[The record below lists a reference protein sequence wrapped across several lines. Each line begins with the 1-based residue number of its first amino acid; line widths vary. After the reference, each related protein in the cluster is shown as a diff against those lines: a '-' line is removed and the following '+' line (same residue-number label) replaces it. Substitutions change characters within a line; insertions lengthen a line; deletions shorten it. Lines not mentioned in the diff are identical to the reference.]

1 MSFPATVLNVL
12 IASPSDVPEE
22 REAIT
27 ESLYEWNAL
36 NSHETGFVL
45 LPVKWES
52 HSAPAMGDRPQG
64 IINNQ
69 VVRNCDMLIGAF
81 WTRLGSPTGV
91 EESGTVEEIKW
102 FLKQQKP
109 VMLYYSKK
117 QVDLDLIDTQQ
128 LEKLK
133 EFKKSI
139 RDKGIQEQYTNVDE
153 LKMKLSRQ
161 LTIVLREVSVN
172 TVVDVKAVKA
182 AKNHEDNKF
191 DSDSS
196 TFSTP
201 SPKDKVNKPTSSS
214 EIRLIDYTE
223 KAFVVVGDTSDH
235 VQQLKDLSGRW
246 ITVRWGG
253 KAWMFSKKRLNEVS
267 ELLGLP
273 PQMLRE
279 DDIV

>member
-27 ESLYEWNAL
+27 NSLYEWNAL
-36 NSHETGFVL
+36 NSQTHGFVL

-52 HSAPAMGDRPQG
+52 HSAPTMGDRPQE

-69 VVRNCDMLIGAF
+69 LVRSCDMLIGAF
-81 WTRLGSPTGV
+81 WTRLGSPTGL
-91 EESGTVEEIKW
+91 EESGTVEEIRW

-117 QVDLDLIDTQQ
+117 PVDLDIIDTQQ

-133 EFKKSI
+133 DFKKSI
-139 RDKGIQEQYTNVDE
+139 RDKGIQEQYSSADE
-153 LKMKLSRQ
+153 LKMKLMRH

-182 AKNHEDNKF
+182 AKNNEEVTAKVIDKSINKE
-191 DSDSS
+191 SELHA
-196 TFSTP
+196 
-201 SPKDKVNKPTSSS
+201 TS
-214 EIRLIDYTE
+214 IKLIDYTE
-223 KAFVVVGDTSDH
+223 KAFIVAGDTTNY
-235 VQQLKDLSGRW
+235 VQDFKDLSGKW
-246 ITVRWGG
+246 INLRFGG
-253 KAWMFSKKRLNEVS
+253 KAWMFSKKRLGEVA
-267 ELLGLP
+267 EILGVEPVLEP
-273 PQMLRE
+273 N
-279 DDIV
+279 VK

>member
-1 MSFPATVLNVL
+1 MSFSATVLNVL

-36 NSHETGFVL
+36 NSLETGFVL

-52 HSAPAMGDRPQG
+52 HSAPTMGDRPQG

-133 EFKKSI
+133 DFKKSI
-139 RDKGIQEQYTNVDE
+139 RDKGIQEQYNTADE

-182 AKNHEDNKF
+182 AKNHDDALTEEN
-191 DSDSS
+191 SDVVVKK
-196 TFSTP
+196 TT
-201 SPKDKVNKPTSSS
+201 KATKSSS
-214 EIRLIDYTE
+214 SASSISLVDYTV
-223 KAFVVVGDTSDH
+223 KAFVITGDTTKFS
-235 VQQLKDLSGRW
+235 QELKEL
-246 ITVRWGG
+246 GG
-253 KAWMFSKKRLNEVS
+253 KWISLRSGGKGWMFSKKRLEEVAS
-267 ELLGLP
+267 LLGIP
-273 PQMLRE
+273 PVLK
-279 DDIV
+279 

>member
-1 MSFPATVLNVL
+1 MSFSATVLNVL

-36 NSHETGFVL
+36 NSQETGFVL

-52 HSAPAMGDRPQG
+52 HSAPTMGDRPQG

-133 EFKKSI
+133 DFKKSI
-139 RDKGIQEQYTNVDE
+139 RDKGIQEQYNTADE

-182 AKNHEDNKF
+182 AKNHDDALTEEN
-191 DSDSS
+191 SDVVVKK
-196 TFSTP
+196 TT
-201 SPKDKVNKPTSSS
+201 KATKSSS
-214 EIRLIDYTE
+214 SASSISLVDYTV
-223 KAFVVVGDTSDH
+223 KAFVITGDTTKFS
-235 VQQLKDLSGRW
+235 QELKEL
-246 ITVRWGG
+246 GG
-253 KAWMFSKKRLNEVS
+253 KWISLRSGGKGWMFSKKRLEEVAS
-267 ELLGLP
+267 LLGIP
-273 PQMLRE
+273 PVLK
-279 DDIV
+279 